1 MNAKDFFNA
10 NLSVI
15 ATSQTQERNLYL
27 GLAALA
33 GEVQQI
39 SDQQAK
45 LSADLKLL
53 TRFLEASQ
61 KR

>member
-1 MNAKDFFNA
+1 MSAKEFFNA

-27 GLAALA
+27 GLSALA
-33 GEVQQI
+33 TEVQQI

-45 LSADLKLL
+45 MLAEMKLL
-53 TRFLEASQ
+53 RKFLEASQ